1 MDEGWNPGLS
11 FLTVFKASGRLG
23 GPVGWKGS
31 VAFLPLV
38 LVWDERVPLC
48 ALDPSRG

>member
-1 MDEGWNPGLS
+1 MDEGENTRRS

-31 VAFLPLV
+31 VAFLPLL
-38 LVWDERVPLC
+38 LVWDECVPLC